1 MNSTQLER
9 RSGQRFDFNLPVS
22 LSLSDDRRGNGF
34 TQNLS
39 ARGVFF
45 CTGLSLSEG
54 ELVELT
60 LAMPSEITL
69 SESMRVR
76 CQGRILRVLP
86 AGNQAKYFAAVQFE
100 KYEYLP
106 KESDAPTIA
115 RTDEPAREE
124 EGSHAVSVR

>member
-1 MNSTQLER
+1 M
-9 RSGQRFDFNLPVS
+9 NLPVTLT
-22 LSLSDDRRGNGF
+22 LSHDRKGNGF

-45 CTGLSLSEG
+45 CTDSLLSEG
-54 ELVELT
+54 ELIELT

-86 AGNQAKYFAAVQFE
+86 AGHETKYFVAVQLE

-106 KESDAPTIA
+106 KEPDVPALA
-115 RTDEPAREE
+115 RTTAEMDHDE
-124 EGSHAVSVR
+124 EGSHAVSIR